1 MSRYVLVGGGVATAA
16 TATGLRAAGFAG
28 EIVLVSGEPHLPY
41 ERPPLSKEYLAG
53 TFGRGDFQANPDG
66 WAADNDIELVLGTR
80 AQALDPGLRRLS
92 LSDGS
97 TLTYDALVL
106 GTGVRARTLPGFEGD
121 RVHVVRTIAD
131 SERLAERLVPG
142 RHLAILGAG
151 FIGCEVAAVAAAKG
165 VRVTVFE
172 PEALPLARVV
182 GPEVGHAM
190 LDVHGEQGVVIRTG
204 ELVTGMS
211 ETPSGVELRTRDGEV
226 VECDDVLVGVG
237 SVPNTELAV
246 EAGLDVDGG
255 ILADEHGRTS
265 APDVYAVGDVA
276 SRLHHGRHVR
286 VEHHD
291 TAVRHGAALA
301 RTLLGESEPWTG
313 EHYFWSHQYEHNVQS
328 LGRLGGQTV
337 LRGSLEERSFTVFS
351 LADGRITGMVALNRP
366 RDLLQTRKVLAVPHE
381 VTAAQL
387 ADEDFALKGLL
398 PQRPR
403 RSEVRA

>member
-1 MSRYVLVGGGVATAA
+1 MSRPRYVLVGGGVATAA
-16 TATGLRAAGFAG
+16 TATGLREAGFAG
-28 EIVLVSGEPHLPY
+28 DIVLVAGEPHLPY

-53 TFGRGDFQANPDG
+53 EFAREDFRVTGVPD
-66 WAADNDIELVLGTR
+66 DVELVLGTR
-80 AQALDPGLRRLS
+80 AQALDPAVRRLS

-106 GTGVRARTLPGFEGD
+106 GTGVRARTLPGFEGE
-121 RVHVVRTIAD
+121 RVHVIRTIAD
-131 SERLAERLVPG
+131 SERLAPRLVPG

-182 GPEVGHAM
+182 GPEIGRAM
-190 LDVHGEQGVVIRTG
+190 LGIHSEQGVVIRTG
-204 ELVTGMS
+204 ELVTGM
-211 ETPSGVELRTRDGEV
+211 THNPSSVELTLRSGEV

-255 ILADEHGRTS
+255 ILTDEHGRTS

-276 SRLHHGRHVR
+276 ARLHHGRHVR

-301 RTLLGESEPWTG
+301 RTLLGATEPWTG

-328 LGRLGGQTV
+328 IGRLGPLGGETV
-337 LRGSLEERSFTVFS
+337 VRGSDRELTVFS

-366 RDLLQTRKVLAVPHE
+366 RDLLAVRKLLAVPHQ

-387 ADEDFALKGLL
+387 ADEDFALKSLL